1 MAKRYNFNMERNG
14 HNIDSAMVMLRN
26 RAYEAEKA
34 GDMAAAARLLDRER
48 KLSYI
53 VNGCFN
59 GLIKVTWDEWQMLKA
74 ASDWARE
81 HRMMCCWANGIE
93 YVE

>member
-1 MAKRYNFNMERNG
+1 MARLYNFNMERNG

-26 RAYEAEKA
+26 RARAAEEAGEHE
-34 GDMAAAARLLDRER
+34 AACRLWERVNRISYAAYAF
-48 KLSYI
+48 SGMI
-53 VNGCFN
+53 Q
-59 GLIKVTWDEWQMLKA
+59 VTWEEWQLLNA
-74 ASDWARE
+74 ASNWAKE